1 MSRASLER
9 ETTAALSH
17 ERAYA
22 RRARMERAPH
32 FIEGRFVNP
41 AVLSSPR
48 VEFGVLREFFAP
60 RVSRRPPAALPMI
73 SPLDGWRDPPRTGLR
88 TAWLGHSTVLL
99 EIDGARILTDP
110 VWADRASPTRL
121 AGPKRFHEPPV
132 AIASLP
138 PLDAI
143 LVSHDHYDHLDA
155 AAVRL
160 LATTSQA
167 RFFTAL
173 GVGARLEGFGVPH
186 DRITELDWWE
196 EAPIPGTDV
205 AIAATPAQ
213 HFSGRGPFD
222 RNTTLWA
229 SYVFR
234 GPRHRV
240 FFSGDTGPEPT
251 LPLIRKRFGPFDLI
265 LLEVGAFHPAW
276 GDIHLGP
283 WQAMEAHRALGGGPF
298 LPVHWSTFDLALH
311 TWDEPIVVLEE
322 GARDG
327 QFDLPLVAPRIGEVR
342 DVLDPDD
349 IRRSLARLDAWWREV
364 R

>member
-1 MSRASLER
+1 MTRSSALER
-9 ETTAALSH
+9 ETTAALSS
-17 ERAYA
+17 ERAHA
-22 RRARMERAPH
+22 RRTRMEKAPH
-32 FIEGRFVNP
+32 FIHGRFANP
-41 AVLSSPR
+41 TPERPPR
-48 VEFGVLREFFAP
+48 VDFSVMREYFAP
-60 RVSRRPPAALPMI
+60 SVPRRPPGPLPMI
-73 SPLDGWRDPPRTGLR
+73 SPLDRWRDALPTGLR
-88 TAWLGHSTVLL
+88 ATWLGHSTVLL

-110 VWADRASPTRL
+110 VWAERASPTRI
-121 AGPKRFHEPPV
+121 AGPKRFHAPPV
-132 AIASLP
+132 PIPGLP
-138 PLDAI
+138 PLDAV

-160 LATTSQA
+160 LATTTEA
-167 RFFTAL
+167 HFITAL

-196 EAPIPGTDV
+196 EAEIPGTDV
-205 AIAATPAQ
+205 VVAATPAQ

-222 RNTTLWA
+222 RNQTLWA

-240 FFSGDTGPEPT
+240 FFSGDTGPEPA
-251 LPLIRKRFGPFDLI
+251 LPLIRERFGPFDLI

-283 WQAMEAHRALGGGPF
+283 WQAMEAHRALGGGPL

-311 TWDEPIVVLEE
+311 AWDEPIVVLEE
-322 GARDG
+322 GARG
-327 QFDLPLVAPRIGEVR
+327 GELPLLAPRIGEAR

-349 IRRSLARLDAWWREV
+349 VRRAIARLDAWWREV